1 MCVAHFR
8 VGERKELRRKNSLI
22 SQVFVFFGRLRR
34 QKWRRIALV
43 LDLPKQSSVSFFF
56 SRLLL
61 MLTWLRL
68 AGLWAGLNNARDK
81 ID

>member
-22 SQVFVFFGRLRR
+22 SQVFLFWTVAAT
-34 QKWRRIALV
+34 KVALV
-43 LDLPKQSSVSFFF
+43 LDLPRQSSVSFFF

>member
-43 LDLPKQSSVSFFF
+43 LDLPKQSGQTIKRTFLSF
-56 SRLLL
+56 SPMVDADVAQGSLVY
-61 MLTWLRL
+61 
-68 AGLWAGLNNARDK
+68 GLD
-81 ID
+81 

>member
-22 SQVFVFFGRLRR
+22 SQVFFF
-34 QKWRRIALV
+34 
-43 LDLPKQSSVSFFF
+43 LDGCGDKSGSSFGSTQTIKCFFLF
-56 SRLLL
+56 FRLLL